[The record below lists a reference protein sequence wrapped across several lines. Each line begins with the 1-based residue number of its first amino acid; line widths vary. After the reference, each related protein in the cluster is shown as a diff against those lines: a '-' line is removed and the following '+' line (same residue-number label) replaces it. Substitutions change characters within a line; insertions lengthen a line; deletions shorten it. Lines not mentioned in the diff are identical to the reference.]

1 MKLLYG
7 VLFVFALHAAETLED
22 RVEAQ
27 RRMLHD
33 FGGLIRYGSVN
44 TEIPAPKVGESRVV
58 FLGDDHTENWDT
70 SFFREKPSYFNRGIV
85 GQTSGQMLLRFR
97 QDVISLKPKVVVIQA
112 GSNDL
117 AGLAGPATTP
127 MIAENIM
134 SMVELA
140 KVNGIKVVLAAIP
153 PVCDCVP
160 GAPRQTIRRTPGKII
175 GVNGWLKDYATESGS
190 VYADVFRVLGGRNLK
205 PEFTADGF
213 SLNEAAYRIMTP
225 VLEEAIATALAGK

>member
-7 VLFVFALHAAETLED
+7 LLFFCVLNAAETLED

-33 FGGLIRYGSVN
+33 FGGLIRYGSAN
-44 TEIPAPKVGESRVV
+44 TEIPAPKPGESRVV
-58 FLGDDHTENWDT
+58 FLGDDHTESWG
-70 SFFREKPSYFNRGIV
+70 SAFFPSKPAYFNRGIA

-140 KVNGIKVVLAAIP
+140 KVNGIKVVLVAIP

-160 GAPRQTIRRTPGKII
+160 GAPRQTITRTPGKII
-175 GVNGWLKDYATESGS
+175 GVNSWLKDYAAESGS
-190 VYADVFRVLGGRNLK
+190 AYADVFRVLGGRNLK
-205 PEFTADGF
+205 PEFTTDGF
-213 SLNEAAYRIMTP
+213 TLNEAAYRAMTP
-225 VLEEAIATALAGK
+225 VLEEAIAAALGGK